1 MLDNQYHDQKMVFE
15 VSILKK
21 TVIKDQEIVRSKY
34 LTGMF
39 LEKLEKQDIPKIKVR
54 EYNKWLF

>member
-54 EYNKWLF
+54 EYNK

>member
-21 TVIKDQEIVRSKY
+21 TIIKDQEIVRSKY

-54 EYNKWLF
+54 EYNK